1 MRRTIVLVLPLL
13 ALALASCKKG
23 PTQAAVSP
31 ESRKYL
37 PPDPAAYAELDVNA
51 ARASALLKPYWDR
64 MFVGLPP
71 ACKPL
76 LDSLDRISLA
86 AYGSLDDLLK
96 AFIRRAPDPETAA
109 APAADQP
116 AEPAAPM
123 PDVAVL
129 LTGPTTAELRAC
141 LDAAAKL
148 AGGAVREEQRNG
160 QAVLFATIKGV
171 EQAIVSPDDTTH
183 VLTMGARLESVLAAV
198 AGGPTID
205 GSPVVGALGTVP
217 PGTIVIAARFPASV
231 AAMMNEAL
239 EMFAGGKPIPA
250 PTMMAASIGVGE
262 PLSLAG
268 SLTMGDEASAQ
279 SFEGLIN
286 SGLAMAR
293 TMLAAVGDEPKA
305 APFKQLLGS
314 VAVSRSGAVLTVR
327 ATVPKDLATQAM
339 SR

>member
-1 MRRTIVLVLPLL
+1 MRRSIVLVLPLL
-13 ALALASCKKG
+13 VLAVASCKKG

-37 PPDPAAYAELDVNA
+37 PPDPAAYAELDFKA
-51 ARASALLKPYWDR
+51 ARASALLKPYWDQ
-64 MFVGLPP
+64 MFVVLPP

-86 AYGSLDDLLK
+86 AYGSLDDLLQ
-96 AFIRRAPDPETAA
+96 AFLRRRPEPESE
-109 APAADQP
+109 APAAAQP

-129 LTGPTTAELRAC
+129 LTGPTTADLRAC
-141 LDAAAKL
+141 LDEAAKL

-160 QAVLFATIKGV
+160 QTVLFATIKGM
-171 EQAIVSPDDTTH
+171 EQAIVSPDDSTH
-183 VLTMGARLESVLAAV
+183 VMTMGARLDAVLAAV

-217 PGTIVIAARFPASV
+217 PGTFVIAARFPASV
-231 AAMMNEAL
+231 ASMMNEAL

-250 PTMMAASIGVGE
+250 PTMMAGSIGVGE
-262 PLSLAG
+262 ALSLAG